1 MPTFF
6 DRVNLDPVFE
16 WTPILSRVDY
26 ALASQDGI
34 SYYIDYG
41 VSTFQKKYFQPALQS
56 MLNTVEFIIQFY

>member
-41 VSTFQKKYFQPALQS
+41 VSTFQKKYFQATLHS